1 MSRDLYDSDS
11 DESVDND
18 TNAVFEDDEVNNEAQ
33 NQETPEETQETPEET
48 KEKEL
53 ELPEE
58 DTSEDSPEDAP
69 EDSPEDSDSDASD
82 EAPPFEVNEIVQ
94 NDERFDDLYKET
106 NLNAFVA
113 LLKDS
118 TLLAEPVQVMLACK
132 YKFVEIDVTRDL
144 FGWSKQI
151 KYPSEQFKTFV
162 PGIPVQI
169 VNLLSTKDVQRV
181 NDKELIYDGLKERD
195 PMDSISFLQ
204 LKKGDNTI
212 TPPGEVNSMTFP
224 AFTPMV
230 DLVLQNPG
238 YLTVLNKDLK
248 LSRAFNFLNASIVK
262 TSDKKQKMIRG
273 KKELVKTFNLR
284 DIVYILQAAGA
295 KSVVFYNVCDTFTA
309 EDNVLGELEEDDEIK
324 GPDEVSLDFDE
335 PKVYPAELDDVTR
348 ETDESRDA
356 EPKEASEEEISNVSK
371 DSEVNLE
378 NSSADAAPSDAS
390 PVDAVPAEAAP
401 ADAADENVIPDVVP
415 DEIVSPEPVEEVVP
429 DEVVTPEPAPGN
441 SVFDDKRGGKYTR
454 ALVKKKRAN
463 THKLR
468 LVHKGHR

>member
-1 MSRDLYDSDS
+1 MPRDLYDSDS
-11 DESVDND
+11 DESVDN
-18 TNAVFEDDEVNNEAQ
+18 NAVFADDDLNNEIQ
-33 NQETPEETQETPEET
+33 DNQDSPEE

-58 DTSEDSPEDAP
+58 EPEEEP
-69 EDSPEDSDSDASD
+69 EEPEEEPEEDSDSDASD
-82 EAPPFEVNEIVQ
+82 EAPPFEVDDIVQ
-94 NDERFDDLYKET
+94 DDERFDELYKET

-118 TLLAEPVQVMLACK
+118 TLLAEPVQIMLACK

-169 VNLLSTKDVQRV
+169 VNMLSTKDVQRV
-181 NDKELIYDGLKERD
+181 NDKELLYDGLKERD

-262 TSDKKQKMIRG
+262 TSPKKQKMIRG

-284 DIVYILQAAGA
+284 DVVYILQAAGA

-309 EDNVLGELEEDDEIK
+309 EDDVLGELEEDEEMK
-324 GPDEVSLDFDE
+324 EPDEVSLDFEE
-335 PKVYPAELDDVTR
+335 PKVYPAELDENTR
-348 ETDESRDA
+348 EADDTSVA
-356 EPKEASEEEISNVSK
+356 EPKEGLEEISNVSNES
-371 DSEVNLE
+371 DVNLE
-378 NSSADAAPSDAS
+378 NSPA
-390 PVDAVPAEAAP
+390 DAVPAEASP
-401 ADAADENVIPDVVP
+401 AEASPAEASPAEASPAEAAETPADENVSPVPDEIVTPEPVADEVPSVVP
-415 DEIVSPEPVEEVVP
+415 DEI
-429 DEVVTPEPAPGN
+429 VTPEPAPGN
-441 SVFDDKRGGKYTR
+441 SVFDDKKGGKFTR
-454 ALVKKKRAN
+454 TLVKKKRAN